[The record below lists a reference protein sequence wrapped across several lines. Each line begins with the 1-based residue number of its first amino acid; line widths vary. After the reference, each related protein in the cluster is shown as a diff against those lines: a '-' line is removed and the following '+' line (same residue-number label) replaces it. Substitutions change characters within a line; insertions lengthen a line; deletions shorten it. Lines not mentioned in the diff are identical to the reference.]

1 MVKELLVYFLW
12 TLYIH
17 DNVKNRWS
25 KHTANPNQNQHYAMT
40 FAFSPRCEQYKRDVE
55 HRHISR
61 LNALPSRTAQTSLTP
76 SFAKPLDDK
85 TSES

>member
-1 MVKELLVYFLW
+1 M
-12 TLYIH
+12 TM
-17 DNVKNRWS
+17 S
-25 KHTANPNQNQHYAMT
+25 KTDEANTQQTQIKTNYAMT